1 VREVEVKSVVD
12 DLPRRRAAVEAAGA
26 VRTFEGHLGDRR
38 YDTPDLSLAARDHVL
53 RVREYGTADARRV
66 ELDWKGPTHHEGGY
80 KVREELD
87 VHVAEPEAL
96 DAILDRLGY
105 VVTVAIDR
113 DIIQY
118 ELGGAMIRFEHYP
131 RMDDLVEV
139 EGTPEAIER
148 AIAAL
153 GLARDG
159 FTSERLPEFVLRFEA
174 RTGTSAVLSDDEM
187 RGGARYDPANA

>member
-1 VREVEVKSVVD
+1 
-12 DLPRRRAAVEAAGA
+12 
-26 VRTFEGHLGDRR
+26 
-38 YDTPDLSLAARDHVL
+38 
-53 RVREYGTADARRV
+53 
-66 ELDWKGPTHHEGGY
+66 
-80 KVREELD
+80 
-87 VHVAEPEAL
+87 
-96 DAILDRLGY
+96 
-105 VVTVAIDR
+105 
-113 DIIQY
+113 
-118 ELGGAMIRFEHYP
+118 
-131 RMDDLVEV
+131 MDDLVEV